1 MRRLLS
7 LAIGLALAA
16 PACTGDGGAN
26 GSPSPS
32 VVPTATTPSDTA
44 SPDPTSTSAPRPIP
58 PAWAEPIEQDLDPA
72 AITDERLVPPGA
84 TLTARVVLA
93 EGGGLPEQVVVA
105 YVVGSDPFAAEHG
118 VAVWE
123 RFPDP
128 PAWSVVLAYVDKPA
142 AEVLGIRLQTGDL
155 TGDLHEDVLAFE
167 DMGGTGGCG
176 RWRVL
181 AASAAGTETVF
192 QEQTCDT
199 QVSIVGETLEVRGAI
214 FEPEDPHC
222 CPSAFRTST
231 LEWDGQGFTET
242 SSRVDD
248 APSG

>member
-1 MRRLLS
+1 MRRLLC

-32 VVPTATTPSDTA
+32 VATTSSTPSDTP
-44 SPDPTSTSAPRPIP
+44 SPDPTSIPRPRPIP
-58 PAWAEPIEQDLDPA
+58 PAWAEPIEQDLDPSD
-72 AITDERLVPPGA
+72 IRDERLLPPGA
-84 TLTARVVLA
+84 TLTDRVVLA
-93 EGGGLPEQVVVA
+93 EGGDLPEQVVVA

-118 VAVWE
+118 VSVWE

-128 PAWSVVLAYVDKPA
+128 PAWSVVLAYVDEPA

-155 TGDLHEDVLAFE
+155 TGDLHDDVLAFE

-181 AASAAGTETVF
+181 AASATGTDVAF
-192 QEQTCDT
+192 DEQTCDT
-199 QVSIVGETLEVRGAI
+199 QVSIVGGALEVREAI

-222 CPSAFRTST
+222 CPSSFRTST
-231 LEWDGQGFTET
+231 LEWDGERFVET
-242 SSRVDD
+242 SSRVDG
-248 APSG
+248 ASSG